1 LIATFVVGRLL
12 RRQTWTAGWR
22 IGGATAPVRESISW
36 TLGSRQCAGA
46 WLGSSEFI
54 VG

>member
-1 LIATFVVGRLL
+1 VTPASGENVDSRLAT
-12 RRQTWTAGWR
+12 
-22 IGGATAPVRESISW
+22 GGATAPVCESISW

-54 VG
+54 AG